1 MFSMYCFLGIINVDF
16 MTSYALET
24 APSHLDCTGAVQWQA
39 THAGVR
45 DPASV
50 CALLTCQATLHT
62 RVQTALRS
70 PSGSIVARAIAT
82 DRNAFAAIARDQAPD
97 FERSFLRTLAF
108 APHHGNGS
116 GDA

>member
-50 CALLTCQATLHT
+50 CALLHL
-62 RVQTALRS
+62 
-70 PSGSIVARAIAT
+70 
-82 DRNAFAAIARDQAPD
+82 
-97 FERSFLRTLAF
+97 
-108 APHHGNGS
+108 S
-116 GDA
+116 GDAAHARPDCSTLAVWLYRGTGNCNGS